1 MKLELGSL
9 GVLFGLLGCSV
20 AAVGGSD
27 REPAALDAGVY
38 SAIIEHFSTGEEP
51 LLMDP
56 RPIDLRQARLPTVES
71 YLPSMDAIVESRRRV
86 ADRFSVVEGVAF
98 PTPVECTHLM
108 APPGYKRLAGCHPP
122 GTGVVAAGIP
132 SVIDIANEASVR
144 VALVRYHAT
153 GFEVALFDVLLTGE
167 SSGWYVSSMDMF
179 WHYE

>member
-1 MKLELGSL
+1 
-9 GVLFGLLGCSV
+9 
-20 AAVGGSD
+20 
-27 REPAALDAGVY
+27 
-38 SAIIEHFSTGEEP
+38 
-51 LLMDP
+51 MDP

-132 SVIDIANEASVR
+132 SVIDLANEASVR
-144 VALVRYHAT
+144 VALVRYHVT